1 MNRFAALLGKET
13 RALFT
18 SSVAYVVLTA
28 FLLIMG
34 YSFSLTLFLTHTPS
48 LVHVFFQIYVLFLL
62 TVPVITMRTLA
73 EERRQRTLELLLT
86 APVTEAQV
94 VAAKYLASLGL
105 IALMLALSSVYALL
119 LGLLGA
125 PEWGPIVSGYVGLLL
140 LGAGLVGVGVFTSAL
155 AANQVVAA
163 LVSLSLF
170 LLFWIIDQFGYL
182 LPDPYNALVTNL
194 SLSVHF
200 KPFATGSVYLSDAG
214 FFISMAL
221 LGNLLAVRALGRR

>member
-18 SSVAYVVLTA
+18 SSVAYVVLAA

-94 VAAKYLASLGL
+94 VVAKYLASLGL

-119 LGLLGA
+119 LGLFGA

>member
-119 LGLLGA
+119 LGLFGT

-140 LGAGLVGVGVFTSAL
+140 LGAGLIGVGVFTSAL

-214 FFISMAL
+214 FFITMAL

>member
-1 MNRFAALLGKET
+1 MSRFLALLGKET

-18 SSVAYVVLTA
+18 SAVAYVVLTA
-28 FLLIMG
+28 FLVIMG

-119 LGLLGA
+119 LGLFGA
-125 PEWGPIVSGYVGLLL
+125 PEWGPIVSGYVGLVL

-214 FFISMAL
+214 FFITMAL
-221 LGNLLAVRALGRR
+221 LGNVLAVRALARR

>member
-18 SSVAYVVLTA
+18 SSVAYVVLAA

-119 LGLLGA
+119 LGLFGT

>member
-18 SSVAYVVLTA
+18 SSVAYVVLAA

-94 VAAKYLASLGL
+94 VAAKYLTALGL

-119 LGLLGA
+119 LGLFGT

-140 LGAGLVGVGVFTSAL
+140 LGAGLIGVGVFTSAL

-214 FFISMAL
+214 FFITMAL